1 MASRHWQPNRV
12 AALVIVILL
21 WPAVLICL
29 QDASGALAQSAGGCS
44 ISSADVT
51 LNATCT
57 LDDAGN
63 LTGSFTAPQPPASQ
77 ASPGACQTDSGGNSS
92 CTNQIMVSACADVS
106 STLCASAPFGIET
119 NINIGAPASAS
130 PVLAQIITETGTC
143 TAVCRAGRTA
153 GFYEPAVTAKLAAGN
168 PVITLAPSVGQPGSS
183 VTVTGSGFAI
193 APATSPPVTSPPAT
207 SPPATS
213 PPATSPPPASS
224 PPPTA
229 TPSPVPGPSSFLLP
243 GVAAI
248 GVVAVLVAVVLLLRR
263 WPPHGGPPHGGP
275 PPPHVHARVSDAM
288 PRPVMRNTAGRP
300 AGIVRIEVHRQT
312 VEPRIEKRTRR

>member
-1 MASRHWQPNRV
+1 MVSRHWQSTRMAV
-12 AALVIVILL
+12 LVIVILL

-29 QDASGALAQSAGGCS
+29 QDAPGALAQSAGGCS

-63 LTGSFTAPQPPASQ
+63 LTGSFTAPQLPASQ
-77 ASPGACQTDSGGNSS
+77 SPSACQTFAGGNIS
-92 CTNQIMVSACADVS
+92 CANQITVSACADIS

-119 NINIGAPASAS
+119 NIIGAPASAS
-130 PVLAQIITETGTC
+130 PVLARTIAETGTC

-153 GFYEPAVTAKLAAGN
+153 GFYEPAVTAKLAASN
-168 PVITLAPSVGQPGSS
+168 PVITLAPSLGQPGSS

-193 APATSPPVTSPPAT
+193 APASS
-207 SPPATS
+207 
-213 PPATSPPPASS
+213 PPASS
-224 PPPTA
+224 PPASSPPASSPPASSPASTSSLTPTN
-229 TPSPVPGPSSFLLP
+229 TPLPVPAPSGFLLP
-243 GVAAI
+243 SVAAI

-263 WPPHGGPPHGGP
+263 RPPNGGP

-300 AGIVRIEVHRQT
+300 TGIVRIEVHRQT
-312 VEPRIEKRTRR
+312 IEPRIEKRTRR

>member
-1 MASRHWQPNRV
+1 MASRHWQPNRM

-29 QDASGALAQSAGGCS
+29 SDAPGALAQSAGGCS

-51 LNATCT
+51 LNATCA

-63 LTGSFTAPQPPASQ
+63 LTGSFTAPQLPASQ
-77 ASPGACQTDSGGNSS
+77 SPSACQTFAGGNIS
-92 CTNQIMVSACADVS
+92 CANQITVSACADVS
-106 STLCASAPFGIET
+106 STLCASAPFSIET
-119 NINIGAPASAS
+119 NIVGAPASTS
-130 PVLAQIITETGTC
+130 PVLARTIADTGTC
-143 TAVCRAGRTA
+143 TAACHAGRTA
-153 GFYEPAVTAKLAAGN
+153 GVYEPAVTVELAAGN
-168 PVITLAPSVGQPGSS
+168 PVITLAPSLGQPGSS
-183 VTVTGSGFAI
+183 VAVTGSGFAI
-193 APATSPPVTSPPAT
+193 APVTSPPVTSPPVTSPPVTSPPAT
-207 SPPATS
+207 SPP
-213 PPATSPPPASS
+213 PVSS
-224 PPPTA
+224 PPVTD
-229 TPSPVPGPSSFLLP
+229 TPRPVPAPSSFLLP

-263 WPPHGGPPHGGP
+263 RPPHGGPPHGGP

-300 AGIVRIEVHRQT
+300 TGIVRIEVHRQS

>member
-29 QDASGALAQSAGGCS
+29 TDAPGALAQSAGGCS

-63 LTGSFTAPQPPASQ
+63 LTGSFTAPQPPASP

-92 CTNQIMVSACADVS
+92 CTNQITVSACADVS

-119 NINIGAPASAS
+119 NIVIGAPASAS
-130 PVLAQIITETGTC
+130 PVLARTVADTGTC
-143 TAVCRAGRTA
+143 TAACRAGRTA
-153 GFYEPAVTAKLAAGN
+153 GFYEPAVTVELAAGN
-168 PVITLAPSVGQPGSS
+168 PVIALAPSVGQPGSS

-193 APATSPPVTSPPAT
+193 APVTSPPVTSPPVTSPPAT
-207 SPPATS
+207 SPP
-213 PPATSPPPASS
+213 PASS
-224 PPPTA
+224 TPPTD
-229 TPSPVPGPSSFLLP
+229 TPSPVPAPSSFLLP

-263 WPPHGGPPHGGP
+263 RPPHGGPPHGGP

-288 PRPVMRNTAGRP
+288 PRPVMRNTARRP
-300 AGIVRIEVHRQT
+300 AGIVRIEVHKQA

>member
-1 MASRHWQPNRV
+1 MASRHWQPNRM

-29 QDASGALAQSAGGCS
+29 PDAPGALAQSAGGCS

-63 LTGSFTAPQPPASQ
+63 LTGSFAAPQLPASQ
-77 ASPGACQTDSGGNSS
+77 SPSACQTFDGGNSS
-92 CTNQIMVSACADVS
+92 CTNQITVSACADVS

-119 NINIGAPASAS
+119 NIIGAPASAS
-130 PVLAQIITETGTC
+130 PVLARTIAETGSC
-143 TAVCRAGRTA
+143 TAVCRTGRTA
-153 GFYEPAVTAKLAAGN
+153 RFYEPAVTVELAAGN
-168 PVITLAPSVGQPGSS
+168 PVITLAPSLGQPGSS

-193 APATSPPVTSPPAT
+193 APATSPPAT

-213 PPATSPPPASS
+213 PPATSPPPTSS
-224 PPPTA
+224 PPPID
-229 TPSPVPGPSSFLLP
+229 TPRPVPAPSSFLLP

-248 GVVAVLVAVVLLLRR
+248 GVVAVLVAVVLLMRR
-263 WPPHGGPPHGGP
+263 RPPHGGPPHGGP

-300 AGIVRIEVHRQT
+300 TGIVRIEMHRQT

>member
-1 MASRHWQPNRV
+1 MTSRHWQPNRM

-29 QDASGALAQSAGGCS
+29 TDAPGALAQSAGGCS

-63 LTGSFTAPQPPASQ
+63 LTGSFTAPQPPASP

-92 CTNQIMVSACADVS
+92 CTNQITVSACADVS

-119 NINIGAPASAS
+119 NIIGAPASAS
-130 PVLAQIITETGTC
+130 PVLARTIADTGTC
-143 TAVCRAGRTA
+143 TAACHAGRTA
-153 GFYEPAVTAKLAAGN
+153 GFYELAVAVELAAGN
-168 PVITLAPSVGQPGSS
+168 PVITLAPSLGQPGSS

-193 APATSPPVTSPPAT
+193 APATSSPAT

-224 PPPTA
+224 RPPTD
-229 TPSPVPGPSSFLLP
+229 TPRPVPAPSSFLLP

-248 GVVAVLVAVVLLLRR
+248 GVVAILVAVVLLLRR
-263 WPPHGGPPHGGP
+263 RPPHGGPSHGGP
-275 PPPHVHARVSDAM
+275 PPPHVHARVNDAM

>member
-1 MASRHWQPNRV
+1 MASRHWQPTRM

-29 QDASGALAQSAGGCS
+29 PDAPGALAQSAGGCS

-63 LTGSFTAPQPPASQ
+63 LTGSFTAPQPPASP

-92 CTNQIMVSACADVS
+92 CTNQITVSACADVS

-130 PVLAQIITETGTC
+130 PVLARTIADTGTC
-143 TAVCRAGRTA
+143 TAACRAGRTA
-153 GFYEPAVTAKLAAGN
+153 GLYEPAVTVELAAGN

-193 APATSPPVTSPPAT
+193 APVTSPPVTSPPVT
-207 SPPATS
+207 SPPVTS
-213 PPATSPPPASS
+213 PPVTSPPPASS
-224 PPPTA
+224 PPPTD
-229 TPSPVPGPSSFLLP
+229 TPRPVPAPSSFLLP

-263 WPPHGGPPHGGP
+263 RPPHGGP
-275 PPPHVHARVSDAM
+275 PPSHVHARVSDAM

>member
-1 MASRHWQPNRV
+1 MASRHWQPNRM

-29 QDASGALAQSAGGCS
+29 PDAPGALAQSAGGCS

-63 LTGSFTAPQPPASQ
+63 LTGSFTAPQLAASQ
-77 ASPGACQTDSGGNSS
+77 SPSACQTFAGGNSS
-92 CTNQIMVSACADVS
+92 CTNQITVSACADVS

-119 NINIGAPASAS
+119 NIIGAPASAS
-130 PVLAQIITETGTC
+130 PVLARTIADTGTC
-143 TAVCRAGRTA
+143 TAACRAGRTA
-153 GFYEPAVTAKLAAGN
+153 GIYKPAVTVKLAASN
-168 PVITLAPSVGQPGSS
+168 PVITLAPSLGQPGTS

-193 APATSPPVTSPPAT
+193 APATSPPAT

-213 PPATSPPPASS
+213 PPATSPPQVSS
-224 PPPTA
+224 PPPTD
-229 TPSPVPGPSSFLLP
+229 TPRPVSAPSSFLLP

-263 WPPHGGPPHGGP
+263 PPNGGP

-300 AGIVRIEVHRQT
+300 TGIVRIEMHRQT

>member
-1 MASRHWQPNRV
+1 MASRHWQSTRV

-29 QDASGALAQSAGGCS
+29 PGALGALAQSAGGCS

-63 LTGSFTAPQPPASQ
+63 LTGSFTAPQPPASP

-92 CTNQIMVSACADVS
+92 CTNQITVSACADIS

-119 NINIGAPASAS
+119 NIVIGAPASAS
-130 PVLAQIITETGTC
+130 PVLARAIADTGTC
-143 TAVCRAGRTA
+143 TAVCRARRTA
-153 GFYEPAVTAKLAAGN
+153 GFYEPAVTVELAAGN

-193 APATSPPVTSPPAT
+193 APATSPPVTSPPVT
-207 SPPATS
+207 SPPVTS
-213 PPATSPPPASS
+213 PPVTSPPP
-224 PPPTA
+224 TD
-229 TPSPVPGPSSFLLP
+229 TPRPVPAPSSFLLP

-248 GVVAVLVAVVLLLRR
+248 GVVAVVVAVVLLLRR
-263 WPPHGGPPHGGP
+263 RPPHGGP
-275 PPPHVHARVSDAM
+275 PPSHVHARVSDAM

>member
-1 MASRHWQPNRV
+1 MASRHWQSARTAV
-12 AALVIVILL
+12 LVIVILL

-29 QDASGALAQSAGGCS
+29 QGAPGALAQSAGGCS

-63 LTGSFTAPQPPASQ
+63 LTGSFTAPQPPASP

-92 CTNQIMVSACADVS
+92 CTNQITVSACADVS

-119 NINIGAPASAS
+119 NIIGAPASAS
-130 PVLAQIITETGTC
+130 PVLARTIADTGTC

-153 GFYEPAVTAKLAAGN
+153 GFYETAVTAKLAAGN

-193 APATSPPVTSPPAT
+193 APVTSPPVTSPPAT

-213 PPATSPPPASS
+213 PPPVSS
-224 PPPTA
+224 PPPTD
-229 TPSPVPGPSSFLLP
+229 TPRPVTAPSSFLLP
-243 GVAAI
+243 AVAAI

-263 WPPHGGPPHGGP
+263 RPPHGGPSHGGP
-275 PPPHVHARVSDAM
+275 PPPHVHARVSDAV